1 MVRFPKFYGKKR
13 GHRRTG
19 SALWGSF
26 GEGIFYAMFF
36 VTGIVFGALLLSGVA
51 VPEWR
56 INHEFIISEG
66 VVLEKRLDRLSREDP
81 PGTFTQSWQPQ
92 VRLAFDVAG
101 GIRHESWTL
110 LSQSQ
115 YLEDENAAQSKLDAF
130 SIGSRLPCWYDP
142 ENSDSVVLVRGYHW
156 WMWLLTLLLPGALVI
171 LGGSGLVRVVT
182 TLGKSEERRALQRSF
197 PDILE
202 PIEDIDDRSTH
213 YPSVPTCDDLVNS
226 PGTILRYRLPIES
239 RDNWS
244 LTGLGVFAVLWN
256 AVVIVLAINAGFD
269 LASGRSDPI
278 LFALLLPFFVI
289 GLFGVVFFL
298 RSFVLATAVGPTH
311 IEISDHPL
319 RPGGTYDVLV
329 SQGGSGT
336 LRSIS
341 VQLELEERA
350 TYLQGTD
357 VRTEHLV
364 VRSQPLKRWDDVR
377 ILPTNRFES
386 TIRIEIP
393 QESMHSFVSEHNSV
407 HWKLVVSGDPE
418 RWRPFS
424 RSFSLVVFPDE
435 GKA

>member
-36 VTGIVFGALLLSGVA
+36 VTGIVFGTSAFWSSSSRV
-51 VPEWR
+51 ENQSR
-56 INHEFIISEG
+56 IYHQRRSCSR
-66 VVLEKRLDRLSREDP
+66 KATRPPLSRGS

-130 SIGSRLPCWYDP
+130 LIGSRLPCWYDP

-289 GLFGVVFFL
+289 GLFGVVFFC
-298 RSFVLATAVGPTH
+298 
-311 IEISDHPL
+311 DHL
-319 RPGGTYDVLV
+319 
-329 SQGGSGT
+329 
-336 LRSIS
+336 
-341 VQLELEERA
+341 
-350 TYLQGTD
+350 
-357 VRTEHLV
+357 
-364 VRSQPLKRWDDVR
+364 
-377 ILPTNRFES
+377 F
-386 TIRIEIP
+386 
-393 QESMHSFVSEHNSV
+393 
-407 HWKLVVSGDPE
+407 
-418 RWRPFS
+418 
-424 RSFSLVVFPDE
+424 
-435 GKA
+435 